1 MNDNPPLDIERHR
14 TVASGEGEKGTTT
27 SLVVGWDHESAS
39 GSALTFAIDLA
50 ARLDAHLHVVHI
62 VDIDDLPVDPD
73 SPDWEDEVRRA
84 LDRQAH
90 DAMTALADVTR
101 GWTYHCAHGDP
112 ARLLTEVAH
121 DSAALM
127 VVVGSPHSG
136 LRSFLES
143 LGSPSVMHD
152 LIGRH
157 DLPTLVVPRDT
168 DEDDR

>member
-1 MNDNPPLDIERHR
+1 MDNDPELDIERHR
-14 TVASGEGEKGTTT
+14 TISSSTRPHTATT

-39 GSALTFAIDLA
+39 GPALTFAVDLA
-50 ARLDAHLHVVHI
+50 RRLAAHLHV

-73 SPDWEDEVRRA
+73 SPDWEDEIRHT
-84 LDRQAH
+84 LDSQAH
-90 DAMTALADVTR
+90 EAVSALHDVDA

-112 ARLLTEVAH
+112 ARLLISVAH
-121 DSAALM
+121 ENDSLM
-127 VVVGSPHSG
+127 VVVGSPHRG

-143 LGSPSVMHD
+143 LGTPSVAHG

-168 DEDDR
+168 DEAHR

>member
-1 MNDNPPLDIERHR
+1 MDNDPELDIERHR
-14 TVASGEGEKGTTT
+14 TISSSTRPHTATT

-39 GSALTFAIDLA
+39 GSALTFAVDLA
-50 ARLDAHLHVVHI
+50 RRLAAHLHVVHI

-73 SPDWEDEVRRA
+73 SPDWEDEIRHT
-84 LDRQAH
+84 LDSQAH
-90 DAMTALADVTR
+90 EAVSALHDVDA

-112 ARLLTEVAH
+112 ARLLISVAH
-121 DSAALM
+121 ENDSLM
-127 VVVGSPHSG
+127 VVVGSPHRG

-143 LGSPSVMHD
+143 LGTPSVAHG

-168 DEDDR
+168 DEAHR